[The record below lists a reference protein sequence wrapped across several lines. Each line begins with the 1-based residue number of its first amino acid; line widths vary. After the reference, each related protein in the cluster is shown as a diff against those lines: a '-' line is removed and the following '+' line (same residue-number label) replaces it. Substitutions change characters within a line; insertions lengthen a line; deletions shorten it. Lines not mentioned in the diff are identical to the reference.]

1 MAKLKKRAWGEAVPS
16 RDEQFE
22 QKRQAVLRTAARTYS
37 KRGFYET
44 TLADIADELN
54 ISKPTLYYYFKSK
67 DDILFECHRLG
78 IEAVTDGD
86 TPMPTEEQMD
96 GRNRL
101 IEFLRRYVRM
111 VVDDF
116 GTCLVMTG
124 TNALEPEN
132 RGTVIKGRR
141 RIDTMLREI
150 LDAGV
155 RDGSLVCSDPK
166 LAAMFIFGAMNWIPR
181 WFHLDGSLSVDDLTQ
196 RLTDFILLAIAVR
209 EPAGHSKR

>member
-1 MAKLKKRAWGEAVPS
+1 MAKITKRAWGESIPN

-37 KRGFYET
+37 RRGFYET

-54 ISKPTLYYYFKSK
+54 VSKPTLYYYFKSK

-78 IEAVTDGD
+78 IEAITDGD
-86 TPMPTEEQMD
+86 TPMPTAEQMD
-96 GRNRL
+96 GRGRL
-101 IEFLRRYVRM
+101 VEFLKRYVRM
-111 VVDDF
+111 VIDDF

-150 LDAGV
+150 LKAGV
-155 RDGSLVCSDPK
+155 SDGTLDCADPM
-166 LAAMFIFGAMNWIPR
+166 LTAMFIFGAMNWIPR
-181 WFHLDGSLSVDDLTQ
+181 WYHPDGSMDIDELTT
-196 RLTDFILLAIAVR
+196 RLTDFVLSSLGTGRR
-209 EPAGHSKR
+209 EPG

>member
-1 MAKLKKRAWGEAVPS
+1 MAKATKRAWGESVPN

-22 QKRQAVLRTAARTYS
+22 LKRQVVLRTAARTYS

-44 TLADIADELN
+44 TLTDIADELN

-78 IEAVTDGD
+78 IEAITDSG
-86 TPMPTEEQMD
+86 TPMPSAAEAT
-96 GRNRL
+96 GRERL
-101 IEFLRRYVRM
+101 KEFLRRYVKM

-132 RGTVIKGRR
+132 RGTVIEGRR
-141 RIDTMLREI
+141 RIDQMLRDI
-150 LDAGV
+150 LDDGV
-155 RDGSLVCSDPK
+155 RDGSLACSDPK
-166 LAAMFIFGAMNWIPR
+166 ITAMFIFGAMNWIPR
-181 WFHLDGSLSVDDLTQ
+181 WYHLEGAMTVDELTSRLEAFVMQALGPDGEG
-196 RLTDFILLAIAVR
+196 AA
-209 EPAGHSKR
+209 